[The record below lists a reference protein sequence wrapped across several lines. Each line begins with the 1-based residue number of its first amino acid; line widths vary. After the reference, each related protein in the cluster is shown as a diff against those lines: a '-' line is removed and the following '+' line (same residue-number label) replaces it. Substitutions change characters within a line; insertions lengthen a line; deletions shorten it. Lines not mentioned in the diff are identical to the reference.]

1 MKEGR
6 VLRVDPFYQN
16 GFEFGSFIYLFIY
29 FSFFNITVKNCS
41 YHFHIEIIV
50 NYLKR
55 FLTRE

>member
-29 FSFFNITVKNCS
+29 LF
-41 YHFHIEIIV
+41 
-50 NYLKR
+50 
-55 FLTRE
+55 